1 MDYITNPIEITSETV
16 KKALPDRP
24 SDSNKGTF
32 GHLLSICGSMNMPGA
47 AVLAASAAVRMGA
60 GLVTAAFPSMA
71 YNAIAPHLVEPLLCP
86 VPSDDNGF
94 MSAKSAY
101 VIINRLERASACL
114 IGCGMGQ
121 TPETRQLLREVLLHS
136 TKPIILDADGIN
148 MIAENIN
155 ILNAVSVPV
164 VITPHPGEMSRLCKI
179 SVKEIQEKRTD
190 VSLWLAKHSGTIVV
204 LKGAGT
210 VIATPDGK
218 CYINKTGNS
227 GMAKG
232 GSGDML
238 SGMIGSLL
246 AQGMS
251 PELAAVCGVHLHGA
265 AGDLAASRTS
275 KRGIT
280 PSDMVRI
287 LPELLSKYE

>member
-1 MDYITNPIEITSETV
+1 MDYITNPVEITSETV
-16 KKALPDRP
+16 KSLLPKRHPDA
-24 SDSNKGTF
+24 NKGSF

-60 GLVTAAFPSMA
+60 GLVTAAFPMAA
-71 YNAIAPHLVEPLLCP
+71 YNAIAPHLIEPLLCP
-86 VPSDDNGF
+86 LQGDENGF
-94 MSAKSAY
+94 LSAKSTY
-101 VIINRLERASACL
+101 GLLDRLEKSTACL
-114 IGCGMGQ
+114 IGCGLGQ
-121 TPETRQLLREVLLHS
+121 TKETRVVVREILVHS
-136 TKPIILDADGIN
+136 TKPIVLDADGIN
-148 MIAENIN
+148 LITDNIN

-164 VITPHPGEMSRLCKI
+164 IITPHPGEMSRLCKI
-179 SVKEIQEKRTD
+179 SVKEIQEQRTD
-190 VSLWLAKHSGTIVV
+190 VALWFAKQSQTIVV

-238 SGMIGSLL
+238 AGMIASLS

-251 PELAAVCGVHLHGA
+251 PENAAVCGVFLHGS
-265 AGDLAASRTS
+265 AGDMAAEETS
-275 KRGIT
+275 KRGLT
-280 PSDMVRI
+280 PSDMVRV
-287 LPELLSKYE
+287 LPKLLSKYE